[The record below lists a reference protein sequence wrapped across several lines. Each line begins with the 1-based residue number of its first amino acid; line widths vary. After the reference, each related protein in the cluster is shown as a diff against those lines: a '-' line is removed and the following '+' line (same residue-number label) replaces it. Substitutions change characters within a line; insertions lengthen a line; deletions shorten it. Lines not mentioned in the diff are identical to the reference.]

1 MARKTKP
8 PKRKPPKGGYKPERP
23 VVSVRFH
30 PRILADIK
38 AEADARGVTV
48 TDVVNARWL
57 EYEFLRS
64 NKDVMSVA
72 NASLQRKS
80 LTSLTS
86 TVLKET
92 RHEEWQQILR
102 TNIEA
107 TLRSLGY
114 TRIDGPGGAL
124 WAEPDA
130 TVPASIVKA
139 LTEPNA

>member
-1 MARKTKP
+1 MAKNTKP
-8 PKRKPPKGGYKPERP
+8 RKRKPPTRGYKPERP

-38 AEADARGVTV
+38 AEADARGLTV
-48 TDVVNARWL
+48 TDVINQRWL
-57 EYEFLRS
+57 EYEMLRS
-64 NKDVMSVA
+64 NEDVMSVA
-72 NASLQRKS
+72 NASLQRQS

-86 TVLKET
+86 TVFKET
-92 RHEEWQQILR
+92 RHEEWQQVLR
-102 TNIEA
+102 KNVEA
-107 TLRSLGY
+107 TLRSIGY
-114 TRIDGPGGAL
+114 TRIAGPGGAL